1 MPVTSPIHKTYP
13 LNNFSLP
20 KINRDIQKPL
30 YDREKLTAGILHI
43 GVGNF
48 HRAHLSWY
56 IHRLMQQGLDLN
68 WAILGSGTQ
77 EFDKHMR
84 EKLQNQD
91 FLSSLIE
98 LDPQGKQSC
107 EIIGSMIDYVPVE
120 EGNQSLIKA
129 MVNPEIKIVSLTV
142 TEGGYFLDQK
152 AKLQLD
158 HPDLIHDI
166 ENENISK
173 TVFGVIVNALNIRKN
188 KGIKPFTGLSCD
200 NLIQNGD
207 KLKQVVLGIASKRNS
222 ELAKWIEE
230 NCTFPNSM
238 VDCIVP
244 RTSDV
249 ELKIVKNLGIEDQVP
264 VSHEDFRQW
273 VIEDK
278 FISGRPELEKVGVQ
292 FTDNVHSYE
301 DQKIRI
307 LNGGHQI
314 LANASEL
321 LNIKT
326 IREAMKNEIIVG
338 FLKKVEKEE
347 IIPHVKPVP
356 GFTPKDYLNLII
368 NRFANK
374 SIQDTVRRVAF
385 DGHSRHAGF
394 LMPSILDGIKN
405 NKSIN
410 GLALVEALWAR
421 MCEGTRE
428 DLSIIEPNDPHWE
441 KLNICAKKSQ
451 QNPLIWLEQKEIYG
465 NISKN
470 NSFQNS
476 FSNWL
481 QLLYQNGVES
491 TLKTYLS

>member
-1 MPVTSPIHKTYP
+1 MNTGSQ
-13 LNNFSLP
+13 
-20 KINRDIQKPL
+20 KIDLLHLSDKNLKLINSSVLKPN
-30 YDREKLTAGILHI
+30 YDRSNLSAGILHI

-56 IHRLMQQGLDLN
+56 THCLMQKDRAHN
-68 WAILGSGTQ
+68 WAIIGSGVTEYDIQ
-77 EFDKHMR
+77 MR
-84 EKLQNQD
+84 EKLKNQD
-91 FLSSLIE
+91 YLTTLIE
-98 LDPQGKQSC
+98 LDPKGNQSC
-107 EIIGSMIDYVPVE
+107 EIIGPMIDYVPVE
-120 EGNQSLIKA
+120 VNNFSLIRTMSDPK
-129 MVNPEIKIVSLTV
+129 IKIVSLTV
-142 TEGGYFLDQK
+142 TEGGYFINKKGQLN
-152 AKLQLD
+152 LD
-158 HPDLIHDI
+158 HPDIIHDI
-166 ENENISK
+166 ENPESPK
-173 TVFGVIVNALNIRKN
+173 TVFGIVVKALSLRKQS
-188 KGIKPFTGLSCD
+188 GAGPFTGLSCD
-200 NLIQNGD
+200 NLIQNGN
-207 KLKQVVLGIASKRNS
+207 KLKQAVTGIAKEQDD
-222 ELAKWIEE
+222 ELYKWIDQ
-230 NCTFPNSM
+230 NCTFPNAM

-244 RTSDV
+244 RTGDV
-249 ELKIVKNLGIEDQVP
+249 EINIVNNLGIIDSAP
-264 VSHEDFRQW
+264 VSHENFRQW

-278 FISGRPELEKVGVQ
+278 FISGRPEWEKVGVQ
-292 FTDNVHSYE
+292 FTDNVHGYE

-326 IREAMKNEIIVG
+326 IRDAMKNEIIVS

-356 GFTPKDYLNLII
+356 GYTPKDYLNLVID
-368 NRFANK
+368 RFANK

-394 LMPSILDGIKN
+394 LLPSIIDGIKN

-428 DLSIIEPNDPHWE
+428 DLSIIEPNDPNWE
-441 KLNICAKKSQ
+441 ELNICAKKSQ

-465 NISKN
+465 DINKN
-470 NSFQNS
+470 NNFQNS

-491 TLKTYLS
+491 TLKNYLS